1 MAGMSDPIKVV
12 ALLTVQPGKGEELLA
27 AWPALA
33 VQVRAE
39 EGCLAYDLHTVVR
52 QPDRFVVLERWA
64 STDALK
70 AHGASAHMKEF
81 GATGAAF
88 MAGRS
93 DVLVLPD
100 VPAV

>member
-1 MAGMSDPIKVV
+1 M
-12 ALLTVQPGKGEELLA
+12 L
-27 AWPALA
+27 
-33 VQVRAE
+33 
-39 EGCLAYDLHTVVR
+39 R

-70 AHGASAHMKEF
+70 AHGASAHMKAF
-81 GATGAAF
+81 GGTGAAF
-88 MAGRS
+88 MAGPS

>member
-1 MAGMSDPIKVV
+1 MSDPIKVV

-33 VQVRAE
+33 AQVRAE
-39 EGCLAYDLHTVVR
+39 DGCLAYDLHTVVR

-88 MAGRS
+88 MAGPS